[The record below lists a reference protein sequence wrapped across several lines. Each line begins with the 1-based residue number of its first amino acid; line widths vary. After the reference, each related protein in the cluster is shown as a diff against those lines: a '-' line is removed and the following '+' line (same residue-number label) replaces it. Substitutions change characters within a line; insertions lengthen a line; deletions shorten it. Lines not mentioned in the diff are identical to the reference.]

1 MFDIRNALSPPQRLA
16 VVYAP
21 RDVREAFSVL
31 LAFDAKMRDIV
42 ATTSETLIGQLKL
55 AWWRDAAMADQ
66 VRRPRGELLFTRIGA
81 LGANA
86 IQAELLLLLDA
97 WEILLVDGGTDT
109 ALNRFARDRSA
120 GIFGGY
126 QRLVGCDADLD
137 ELGTAWAISDL
148 TGNRCEQ
155 KFESISFP
163 RYRLLRPLTILAHSV
178 NGASGPRLIWH
189 ALTGR

>member
-1 MFDIRNALSPPQRLA
+1 MFDIADDLSPPQRLA
-16 VVYAP
+16 IVYAQP
-21 RDVREAFSVL
+21 DVREAFSVL
-31 LAFDAKMRDIV
+31 LAFDAKLRDIV
-42 ATTSETLIGQLKL
+42 SGTSETLIGQLKL
-55 AWWRDAAMADQ
+55 AWWRDSIMADQ
-66 VRRPRGELLFTRIGA
+66 DRRPRGEPLFTRIGA

-109 ALNRFARDRSA
+109 ALNRFASDRSA

-148 TGNRCEQ
+148 TGNRCGQ
-155 KFESISFP
+155 KFEAITFP

-178 NGASGPRLIWH
+178 SGASGPRLIWH